1 MISTI
6 RNKRFPRRFLL
17 ALLSAAFW
25 LFVWQ
30 RAYLAAGQE
39 ILVPSPAHVLFRL
52 WELARQGGFWLTVL
66 SSMERIVLGFLL
78 GVLLGA
84 AFAVATRLSSVLDAL
99 FGPVLGVVK
108 ATPVASFIILALVW
122 MKSSRVPVFAC
133 VLIVVPIVWANVS
146 EGIRKTDPGLLQMA
160 RMYRF
165 GAARTVRMVYAPS
178 VLPYF
183 TAACTTGMGMAW
195 KGGVAAEVLS
205 SLPLSLGG
213 EIYRAKIYL
222 ETGDLFAWTAVVVV
236 LSVLL
241 ERAAVRMVKARG
253 GRPRSGARGKEHGD

>member
-1 MISTI
+1 MIFII
-6 RNKRFPRRFLL
+6 RSKRFQRAAL

-25 LFVWQ
+25 LCVWQ
-30 RAYLAAGQE
+30 WAYRSAGQE
-39 ILVPSPAHVLFRL
+39 ILVASPAHVLLRL
-52 WELARQGGFWLTVL
+52 SELARQGEFWRTVL
-66 SSMERIVLGFLL
+66 FSMGRIVLGFLL
-78 GVLLGA
+78 GVLLGTA
-84 AFAVATRLSSVLDAL
+84 LAVLTQASIVLDAL
-99 FGPVLGVVK
+99 FRPVLGIVK

-146 EGIRKTDPGLLQMA
+146 EGIRKTDRGLLQMA
-160 RMYRF
+160 VLYRF
-165 GAARTVRMVYAPS
+165 GAARTVRRVYAPS

-241 ERAAVRMVKARG
+241 ERAMVRLVNAYGARS
-253 GRPRSGARGKEHGD
+253 RSGARGGEHGA